1 MSARPKDQSTPR
13 GNAPLTVLV
22 IAGLVTLLGDQV
34 GGTLITAAAVLLLVH
49 EVRRP

>member
-1 MSARPKDQSTPR
+1 MSRLKDQSTPR
-13 GNAPLTVLV
+13 GNAPLTVLA

-34 GGTLITAAAVLLLVH
+34 GGTLVAAAAALLLVR